1 MSTSPQLLRPGIY
14 TYETLTPLSQSV
26 SGLPGEAVAAFANTY
41 NIGPTIPTFCN
52 SWNAFVQ
59 YYGNFNV
66 SNQNPLHFAVYSYF
80 ANGGTGCWVLR
91 VANTNALAASVVTND
106 IEGSPHPLATWTANA
121 VGAWGNQIY
130 VGITAVNTSHV
141 NIIIYQNGTAQS
153 NIVEQWL
160 NVSANPQDPRYAPNI
175 INGPPGVGSNFIT
188 LSLSYFG
195 GVYAAG
201 STDFAPLS
209 NPVQLTSGSDGSSA
223 PTLGT
228 AVSQMFDQYVQ
239 QQILCLNLPG
249 QQLNSDINTL
259 ATWAAGREDV
269 FLVVDGPTPSFPETS
284 TQVVN
289 NYVNMI
295 SGGASIATS
304 SFLAIYGPYL
314 LIQDP
319 SSTSLGATRYV
330 APGGSVLGA
339 MCTTDN
345 LVGVQQAPAGTQ
357 FGRVACVGLEV
368 QFMPSDLDTMSQNNI
383 NAIKQVPG
391 NGFCIFGARTQLQG
405 YPDMYVPVRRVLMK
419 IEHDCLELIQPY
431 LFAPNGPDLWSAIS
445 TVLNNYLNAQTIAGL
460 FSTTDVSQAFVVTCD
475 STNNSNASA
484 QSGIV
489 NVLVAVAL
497 GSPAEFIVIN
507 IQQVNGATTITSS
520 AATVL

>member
-1 MSTSPQLLRPGIY
+1 
-14 TYETLTPLSQSV
+14 
-26 SGLPGEAVAAFANTY
+26 
-41 NIGPTIPTFCN
+41 
-52 SWNAFVQ
+52 
-59 YYGNFNV
+59 
-66 SNQNPLHFAVYSYF
+66 
-80 ANGGTGCWVLR
+80 
-91 VANTNALAASVVTND
+91 
-106 IEGSPHPLATWTANA
+106 
-121 VGAWGNQIY
+121 
-130 VGITAVNTSHV
+130 VN
-141 NIIIYQNGTAQS
+141 
-153 NIVEQWL
+153 L
-160 NVSANPQDPRYAPNI
+160 
-175 INGPPGVGSNFIT
+175 
-188 LSLSYFG
+188 
-195 GVYAAG
+195 
-201 STDFAPLS
+201 
-209 NPVQLTSGSDGSSA
+209 
-223 PTLGT
+223 
-228 AVSQMFDQYVQ
+228 
-239 QQILCLNLPG
+239 
-249 QQLNSDINTL
+249 
-259 ATWAAGREDV
+259 
-269 FLVVDGPTPSFPETS
+269 
-284 TQVVN
+284 
-289 NYVNMI
+289 I

-304 SFLAIYGPYL
+304 SYLAIYGPYL